1 MELKRYRFMR
11 FPEGKA
17 KAVTLSYDDGVVEDK
32 KFSNIIT
39 EYGLKCTFNLN
50 SRVLRKDLT
59 DDEISEYMLDRGH
72 EIAVHGAKHKAEGSQ
87 RPIEGIK
94 DVLDCR
100 LELEER
106 FGRIIRGMAYPD
118 TGIRY
123 FANNASYEKIKEY
136 LTDLEIVYSRTLGGD
151 NNTFMLP
158 DDWHAWM
165 PTAHN
170 KNPRILEI
178 IDKFLEVD
186 VSPKA
191 YPARRNPRLFYMW
204 GHTVEFETESGWELL
219 YEITDKLSGK
229 DDIWYAT
236 NMEIYEYVQA
246 YNSLVYSA
254 DGNTVYNP
262 TLLEIWFDTFDT
274 DAHLHC
280 IKPGETL
287 KL

>member
-59 DDEISEYMLDRGH
+59 DDEIREYMLDRGH

-165 PTAHN
+165 PTAHHN
-170 KNPRILEI
+170 NPELTKYVDE
-178 IDKFLEVD
+178 FLNMDLSANV
-186 VSPKA
+186 
-191 YPARRNPRLFYMW
+191 YLARRAPALFYLW
-204 GHTVEFETESGWELL
+204 GHSYEFERNNNWEIL
-219 YEITDKLSGK
+219 YNFCEQIGK
-229 DDIWYAT
+229 RDDIWYAT
-236 NMEIYEYVQA
+236 NMEIYEYTLA

-254 DGNTVYNP
+254 DGNRVYNP
-262 TLLEIWFDTFDT
+262 ALFKIWFDIDG
-274 DAHLHC
+274 
-280 IKPGETL
+280 KPYSIEPGQTIEL
-287 KL
+287 